1 MALRLRGAGV
11 GGGGNFLKSAS
22 ERVGT
27 QKGGGGG
34 SLRKGFQPWR
44 KLWFISIKPR
54 FVLTGDYRM
63 DYLYILEN
71 CFIKIICF
79 GFVLNK
85 TYFAIKSEHLF
96 RGVHKVELCLNLRE
110 RKRL

>member
-1 MALRLRGAGV
+1 M
-11 GGGGNFLKSAS
+11 
-22 ERVGT
+22 GT
-27 QKGGGGG
+27 QKWGGEG

-54 FVLTGDYRM
+54 FVLTGEYRM